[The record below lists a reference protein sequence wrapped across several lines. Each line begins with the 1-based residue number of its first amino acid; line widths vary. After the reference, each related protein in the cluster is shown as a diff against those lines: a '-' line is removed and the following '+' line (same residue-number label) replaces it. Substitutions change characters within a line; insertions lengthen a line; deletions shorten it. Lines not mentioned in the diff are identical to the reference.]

1 MDLKSTMKE
10 NREIYLE
17 RVFAVLKVVSD
28 AAEPL
33 RLQDVAERI
42 DLPKPTVHRILKSL
56 LQLGYLENGATPRT
70 YRGSSKLLELVP
82 VDTDAWLREHAEPAM
97 KRLHASLNETINL
110 GCLEGER
117 IRYVQILEST
127 QSLRWT
133 PDDRM
138 YDELLSTAL
147 GRAIA
152 ACWTPSELDARLE
165 HLARRAGYA
174 DPAPAREEIAL
185 ARECGW
191 AWESEQNCAGVDCVA
206 VALLEGG
213 RPFAGISVSVPSV
226 RMDGE
231 RRERIARALMAE
243 AAALSERRIP
253 GLETSA

>member
-1 MDLKSTMKE
+1 MKE

-17 RVFAVLKVVSD
+17 RVFVVLKAVSD

-33 RLQDVAERI
+33 RLQEVAQRI

-82 VDTDAWLREHAEPAM
+82 VDTDAWLREHAEPTM
-97 KRLHASLNETINL
+97 KRLHTSLNETINL
-110 GCLEGER
+110 GCVEGER

-138 YDELLSTAL
+138 YDQLLSTAL
-147 GRAIA
+147 VRAIA
-152 ACWTPSELDARLE
+152 AWWKSSELDAQLE
-165 HLARRAGYA
+165 QLARRAGYA
-174 DPAPAREEIAL
+174 DLAPIREEITL
-185 ARECGW
+185 ARERGW

-206 VALLEGG
+206 VALLDSGS
-213 RPFAGISVSVPSV
+213 PFAGISVSVPSV

-231 RRERIARALMAE
+231 RREGIACALMAE
-243 AAALSERRIP
+243 AASLSDLRIP
-253 GLETSA
+253 NRETSA